1 MTKHDPTEEAETL
14 PGIPKAGSDLEQFP
28 SIPGIVG
35 GGGQSIDTEVQEIT
49 AVLAL
54 GVAVVSV
61 AISAVVLGRTYIW
74 KQGPGKID
82 DGRTGGE
89 GWNAQA
95 QSIWIEQPTTT
106 SVLVSRNSA
115 AANPQSFVPHL
126 PVSVT
131 TKIAVIEFT

>member
-1 MTKHDPTEEAETL
+1 VTKHDPTDEAETL

-35 GGGQSIDTEVQEIT
+35 GGGQSIDTAVQEIT
-49 AVLAL
+49 AVLGI
-54 GVAVVSV
+54 GVTSVSV

-74 KQGPGKID
+74 KQGPGNIS
-82 DGRTGGE
+82 GGQLFGE
-89 GWNAQA
+89 GWNANA
-95 QSIWIEQPTTT
+95 HSVWIEQPTTT

-115 AANPQSFVPHL
+115 AANPVIGPSL

-131 TKIAVIEFT
+131 TKISVVEFT